1 MAAVV
6 TAAVVTA
13 AVIAGVMVVRISV
26 VAAIAVGILAAVR
39 TSVAVPTWVVGATSV
54 GDWRASA
61 IVLSPSAT

>member
-1 MAAVV
+1 M
-6 TAAVVTA
+6 
-13 AVIAGVMVVRISV
+13 AGVMVVRISG